1 MSPAEK
7 ILWLTRRAG
16 QDRVEPR
23 LCLGE
28 AAPKPDEDPEPSHQS
43 QREREIVL
51 EREVHR
57 DPDVVVVRRHALDPL
72 LLVGAVPQVG
82 IGALRKRR
90 EELGVALPEL
100 VGLAGPLELGGRE
113 LADRLQHP
121 VTRATRRLASADEA
135 LVDERL
141 QRVGVRRADGLG
153 RLVRATA
160 CEHREPYEEPLLL
173 RREEV
178 VRPADGRV
186 ERLLARIGVAPA
198 LELDVPEPFEQ
209 LLRREDRDARGREL
223 ERERE
228 VVEAPAELHGRGRL
242 A

>member
-28 AAPKPDEDPEPSHQS
+28 AAPKPDEEREPSDQS

-57 DPDVVVVRRHALDPL
+57 GADVVVVRRYARDPL

-82 IGALRKRR
+82 IGALRERR

-100 VGLAGPLELGGRE
+100 VGLGGRVELGGRE
-113 LADRLQHP
+113 LVDRLSIQ
-121 VTRATRRLASADEA
+121 
-135 LVDERL
+135 
-141 QRVGVRRADGLG
+141 
-153 RLVRATA
+153 
-160 CEHREPYEEPLLL
+160 
-173 RREEV
+173 
-178 VRPADGRV
+178 
-186 ERLLARIGVAPA
+186 
-198 LELDVPEPFEQ
+198 
-209 LLRREDRDARGREL
+209 
-223 ERERE
+223 
-228 VVEAPAELHGRGRL
+228 
-242 A
+242 